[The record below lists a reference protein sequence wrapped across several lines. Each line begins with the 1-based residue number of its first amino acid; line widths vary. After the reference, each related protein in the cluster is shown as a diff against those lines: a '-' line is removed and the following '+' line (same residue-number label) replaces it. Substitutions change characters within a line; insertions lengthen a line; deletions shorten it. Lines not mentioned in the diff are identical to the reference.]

1 MSVGVRLGECG
12 GYKTGPLVLS
22 IDVDSESSESAVTS
36 RMK

>member
-1 MSVGVRLGECG
+1 VRLGECG
-12 GYKTGPLVLS
+12 DYKTGLLVLS